1 MYMSIGEQKDMGIT
15 ASRDSGKPRYLQI
28 AEDLAQQ
35 IRTGVLAPGEKVP
48 SESELMTRYSVSQG
62 TARKAVAEL
71 RPTGLIDTLHGK
83 GSFVKSQ
90 PPVRRKSSDR
100 FRRSH
105 RRAGKAAYIAESEQ
119 AGKTPG
125 VTVLYIGP
133 TDATGEIA
141 ERLGVPAG
149 TKVLARRRL
158 YFSNGT
164 PTEEA
169 TSYLPWDIAK
179 DIPELFAENPGG
191 GGIYA
196 RLEDNGHVLKE
207 FTETVRAR
215 LATKQEI
222 GMLTLSPGSPVI
234 HLTRSAESEAG
245 RVVEVCD
252 TIMAADQFVLD
263 YRIPAGD

>member
-1 MYMSIGEQKDMGIT
+1 MGT
-15 ASRDSGKPRYLQI
+15 AASRDSGQPRYLQI

-35 IRTGVLAPGEKVP
+35 IRSGVLAPGTKVP
-48 SESELMTRYSVSQG
+48 SESELMARYSVSQG

-71 RPTGLIDTLHGK
+71 RPTGLIDTHHGK

-105 RRAGKAAYIAESEQ
+105 RKAGKAAYLAESEQ
-119 AGKTPG
+119 AGKTAG
-125 VTVLYIGP
+125 VTVLYVGP
-133 TDATGEIA
+133 TEAPEEIA
-141 ERLGVPAG
+141 ERLGVSAG

-169 TSYLPWDIAK
+169 TSYLPWDIAEE
-179 DIPELFAENPGG
+179 IPELLAENPGG

-196 RLEDNGHVLKE
+196 RLEEHGHMLKE

-215 LATKQEI
+215 LATKQET
-222 GMLTLSPGSPVI
+222 GALSLSPGSPVI
-234 HLTRSAESEAG
+234 HLVRNAESEDG

-252 TIMAADQFVLD
+252 TVMAADQFVLD

>member
-1 MYMSIGEQKDMGIT
+1 MGT
-15 ASRDSGKPRYLQI
+15 AASRDSGQPRYLQI

-35 IRTGVLAPGEKVP
+35 IRSGALAPGTKVP
-48 SESELMTRYSVSQG
+48 SESELMARYAVSQG

-71 RPTGLIDTLHGK
+71 RPTGLIDTHHGK

-105 RRAGKAAYIAESEQ
+105 RKAGKAAYLAESEQ
-119 AGKTPG
+119 AGKTAG
-125 VTVLYIGP
+125 VTVLYVGP
-133 TDATGEIA
+133 TEAPEEIA
-141 ERLGVPAG
+141 ERLGVAAG

-169 TSYLPWDIAK
+169 TSYLPWDIAE
-179 DIPELFAENPGG
+179 DIPELLAENPGG

-196 RLEDNGHVLKE
+196 RLEENGHMLKE

-215 LATKQEI
+215 LATKQET
-222 GMLTLSPGSPVI
+222 GTLSLSPGSPVI
-234 HLTRSAESEAG
+234 HLVRNAESEDG

-252 TIMAADQFVLD
+252 TVMAADQFVLD

>member
-1 MYMSIGEQKDMGIT
+1 MGIT
-15 ASRDSGKPRYLQI
+15 ASKDSGKPRYLQI

-35 IRTGVLAPGEKVP
+35 IKAGVLAPGEKVP
-48 SESELMTRYSVSQG
+48 SESELMSRYGVSQG

-105 RRAGKAAYIAESEQ
+105 RRAGKAAYLAESEQ

-125 VTVLYIGP
+125 VTVLYVGP
-133 TDATGEIA
+133 ADATGEIA
-141 ERLGVPAG
+141 ERLGVDPG
-149 TKVLARRRL
+149 TKVLSRRRL
-158 YFSNGT
+158 YFSDGT

-179 DIPELFAENPGG
+179 DIPELFEENPGG

-196 RLEDNGHVLKE
+196 RLEDNGHTLKE

-222 GMLTLSPGSPVI
+222 GSLALSPGSPVI

>member
-1 MYMSIGEQKDMGIT
+1 MGMT

-35 IRTGVLAPGEKVP
+35 IRTGVLAPGKKVP
-48 SESELMTRYSVSQG
+48 SESELMARYSVSQG

-133 TDATGEIA
+133 ADAPEDIA
-141 ERLGVPAG
+141 DRLNIAAG

-169 TSYLPWDIAK
+169 TSYLPWDIAE
-179 DIPELFAENPGG
+179 DIPELLAENPGP

-196 RLEDNGHVLKE
+196 RLEDHGHMLKE

-222 GMLTLSPGSPVI
+222 GALSLSPGSPII

>member
-1 MYMSIGEQKDMGIT
+1 MGIT
-15 ASRDSGKPRYLQI
+15 ASRDSGQPRYLQI

-35 IRTGVLAPGEKVP
+35 IRAGVLAPGEKVP

-71 RPTGLIDTLHGK
+71 RPTGLIDTHHGK

-105 RRAGKAAYIAESEQ
+105 RRAGKAAYIAETEQ

-125 VTVLYIGP
+125 VTVLYVGP
-133 TDATGEIA
+133 VEVPGDIA
-141 ERLGVPAG
+141 ERLDVPAG
-149 TKVLARRRL
+149 SQVLARRRL

-164 PTEEA
+164 PTEAA
-169 TSYLPWDIAK
+169 TSYLPWDIAES
-179 DIPELFAENPGG
+179 IPELSMENPGG

-196 RLEDNGHVLKE
+196 RLEENGHVLKE

-215 LATKQEI
+215 LATKQET
-222 GMLTLSPGSPVI
+222 GALSLSPGAPVF
-234 HLTRSAESEAG
+234 HLTRSAETEDG
-245 RVVEVCD
+245 RIVEVCD

>member
-1 MYMSIGEQKDMGIT
+1 MGIT

-35 IRTGVLAPGEKVP
+35 IRTGVLAPGSKVP
-48 SESELMTRYSVSQG
+48 SESELMARYSVSQG

-133 TDATGEIA
+133 SDAPEDIA
-141 ERLGVPAG
+141 ERLNIAAG

-169 TSYLPWDIAK
+169 TSYLPWDIAE
-179 DIPELFAENPGG
+179 DIPELLAENPGP

-196 RLEDNGHVLKE
+196 RLEDHGHTLKE

-215 LATKQEI
+215 LATKQEV
-222 GMLTLSPGSPVI
+222 GALTLSPGSPVI

>member
-1 MYMSIGEQKDMGIT
+1 MGT
-15 ASRDSGKPRYLQI
+15 AASRDSGQPRYLQI
-28 AEDLAQQ
+28 ADDLAQQ
-35 IRTGVLAPGEKVP
+35 IRSGVLAPGEKVP
-48 SESELMTRYSVSQG
+48 SESELMTRYNVSQG

-71 RPTGLIDTLHGK
+71 RPTGLIDTHHGK

-105 RRAGKAAYIAESEQ
+105 RKAGKAAYLAESEQ
-119 AGKTPG
+119 AGKTPS

-133 TDATGEIA
+133 TEAPEEIA
-141 ERLGVPAG
+141 ERLDVPAG
-149 TKVLARRRL
+149 AKVLARRRL

-179 DIPELFAENPGG
+179 DIPELFEENPGG

-196 RLEDNGHVLKE
+196 RLEDNGHTLKE

-215 LATKQEI
+215 LATKQETSA
-222 GMLTLSPGSPVI
+222 LSLSPGSPVI
-234 HLTRSAESEAG
+234 HLTRNAESENG